1 MLPVY
6 YVISAPRVSRR
17 MLLLLALIGGFDAS
31 HRLPKEGEENILITS
46 ALPYC
51 NNVPHLG
58 EVSIAGLRTAADS
71 AAPR

>member
-1 MLPVY
+1 MSYL
-6 YVISAPRVSRR
+6 RVSRSTFPSLR
-17 MLLLLALIGGFDAS
+17 AVLTAGSDAS

-58 EVSIAGLRTAADS
+58 EVPVHLLAMERPLTRFVV